1 MCRQNLGWRAMSPS
15 RAGLVRLLAM
25 AIALLLGGV
34 LAVVVLGGDLAAVR
48 RAVAASGAWGPV
60 VYVVLHVLVTLVPVP
75 KNLLAGIAGV
85 LFGLTAG
92 IALSWTAS
100 MVSALVGFYLARR
113 LGRDAVEELTG
124 PRVETVRRIL
134 REHGRLSVVIARL
147 TPVVPFTV
155 VNYAAGISP
164 VTRRDYLLGTAVGV
178 LPGTVAYVA
187 VGASAGRD
195 ARTVAVALGA
205 GVLLLLATGVAAR
218 RLGR

>member
-1 MCRQNLGWRAMSPS
+1 MSPS

-134 REHGRLSVVIARL
+134 HEHGRLSVVIARL